1 MLQFIHFCTYKKML
15 DIQRHTISTFH
26 NAKHLNELKYPSNIF
41 RHLLDLTSILQIS
54 ATVINSILLVFKVVN
69 MLLIW
74 SITKVKSNITKI
86 SHVLI
91 QIIDKQTV
99 WFLELSKWNT
109 KNTELKAVRFAHI
122 LTMTH
127 MNSKGK
133 TDVLAERGHAT
144 PTCVCPWGMVS
155 WTMLVA
161 ATRWGWELVV
171 LPTEDA
177 IGLSGPDVASGSHFS
192 SMVSMLH
199 SLAAP
204 RKSYRCCNIYC
215 HIVKCCFQQVSKMDY
230 FRHSQ
235 CEMIWQLC

>member
-1 MLQFIHFCTYKKML
+1 M
-15 DIQRHTISTFH
+15 
-26 NAKHLNELKYPSNIF
+26 KH
-41 RHLLDLTSILQIS
+41 
-54 ATVINSILLVFKVVN
+54 
-69 MLLIW
+69 
-74 SITKVKSNITKI
+74 
-86 SHVLI
+86 
-91 QIIDKQTV
+91 
-99 WFLELSKWNT
+99 

-133 TDVLAERGHAT
+133 TDVLAEWGHAT
-144 PTCVCPWGMVS
+144 PTCVCPWGIVS

-204 RKSYRCCNIYC
+204 RKIYECCKYNIYC
-215 HIVKCCFQQVSKMDY
+215 HLKLHFLSCFLRLIIKNKYIKNVAFSEAGVQSCFSLSSLSKMD
-230 FRHSQ
+230 
-235 CEMIWQLC
+235 